1 MPLDTRTTTA
11 RSPCWTVVAVL
22 IAWIASPAA
31 VAAPAENSVT
41 VRQLQ
46 QELAKRDAI
55 IIDLLNRVRAL
66 EKNNGSGRSKA
77 FGPGAADR
85 EPGPVV
91 NVPESQAKEGDREI
105 DPLQAERALERSLVQ
120 EGVRLLN
127 PAQVQLT
134 PGFMFSR
141 YEGDFPTVLMTPG
154 QNVVGEHDRTFDV
167 FDSRADLR
175 IGLPSRL
182 QLELGLPYRRVHEQ
196 IRTRVDGVIQASEN
210 RSGAGLGDI
219 TLGLARSFTAG
230 DSGRPRLIGRLSWL
244 SGSGA
249 EQDGMVSLGGGM
261 EGAAAQLSAYW
272 RRDPVVFLLS
282 GSYTHYFKAGATQ
295 PGDSMNA
302 SLGLALAVSPE
313 TALTFSLEQ
322 ARVSAFA
329 RDGVELPGTD
339 RLSSSLRLSASTIL
353 GRRLLL
359 LVNAGVGL
367 TQDAPDYGFGISL
380 SSRFARR

>member
-1 MPLDTRTTTA
+1 MPLDTRPRMA
-11 RSPCWTVVAVL
+11 PGPCWMVVAAL
-22 IAWIASPAA
+22 IAWIVSPAS
-31 VAAPAENSVT
+31 VAAQADNSVT

-66 EKNNGSGRSKA
+66 EKDNASERGKT

-85 EPGPVV
+85 EPAPVA
-91 NVPESQAKEGDREI
+91 NAPESQANEGDREI

-120 EGVRLLN
+120 QGVRLLN

-141 YEGDFPTVLMTPG
+141 YEGDFPTVLMTPE
-154 QNVVGEHDRTFDV
+154 QNVVGEHDRAFDV
-167 FDSRADLR
+167 YDSRTDLR

-196 IRTRVDGVIQASEN
+196 VRIRVDGVVQATEN

-230 DSGRPRLIGRLSWL
+230 DSGRPRVIGRLTWL
-244 SGSGA
+244 SGSGD
-249 EQDGMVSLGGGM
+249 ERDGTVSLGGGM
-261 EGAAAQLSAYW
+261 AGAAAQLSAYW

-282 GSYTHYFKAGATQ
+282 GGYTHYFRAGATQ

-313 TALTFSLEQ
+313 TALTFSLDQ
-322 ARVSAFA
+322 ARARAFA
-329 RDGVELPGTD
+329 RDGVELSGTG

-367 TQDAPDYGFGISL
+367 TQDTPNYGFGVSL